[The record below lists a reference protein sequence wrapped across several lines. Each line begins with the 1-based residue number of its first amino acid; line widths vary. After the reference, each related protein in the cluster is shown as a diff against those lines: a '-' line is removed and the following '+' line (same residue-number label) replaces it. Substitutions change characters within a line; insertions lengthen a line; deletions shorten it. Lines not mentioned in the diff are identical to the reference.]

1 MLKQQTKLRVRL
13 YARLS
18 KDDGDADKESNSI
31 TNQLQMLRYNAK
43 EKGFEVIGEY
53 VDDGYSGTTFNRPD
67 LNRMIKDA
75 MDDPE
80 PSGIM
85 VKDMSRFGRNNAMF
99 MYYVEEIFPNNDILF
114 IALNDDV
121 DTRFDENE
129 MMPFKSIMNEYYA
142 RDTSKK
148 IRSVKKTTALSGGFC
163 GSFAPYGYV
172 VDPENKRKLL
182 VDSDTAPIVKRIF
195 ELSKQGNS
203 VHQIAR
209 TLCED
214 GVLIPRAY
222 RAMKNGTLETSTGFK
237 FPTDWVAKN
246 VKMILENQVYLGH
259 MVSHKTQTKS
269 FKNKKPVAVP
279 KEEWIIVRNT
289 HEAIIDEETFEL
301 VQKFIS
307 VKKQPNKT
315 GRPNIFVGLVKCPD
329 CGRNMAFSNPN
340 GREPRFRC
348 RTYVRNSNLCTT
360 HAISYEAL
368 QQIVMSD
375 IQKHIKNME
384 ALGDQFIQEMHELSE
399 KGGSKKIKQFEKD
412 LEVAEKRIAEIDSVI
427 MKLFEQNALGKISD
441 ERFEK
446 MSSAYESEQKEL
458 AQKRDELRTKIR
470 AEEKKTQSTN
480 QFLETIRKYET
491 VTELNRSM
499 LVELIDSIYVY
510 QAEGTGKDRKQRWK
524 LTIVFLRGLNVVS
537 PDGNGRMS
545 RLLTLLILY
554 KSEYY
559 VGQYIS
565 IERLISDTKENY
577 YEALQESSWE
587 WHEGRNDYAP
597 FVKYM
602 LGVIVAAYREF
613 ADRVEILTDKTI
625 SKSDRIEDIIRNSY
639 GRITKAEIAAQCPEI
654 SQTTIQRTLNELLK
668 NNQIIKI
675 GGGRYTSYVWNRENE

>member
-114 IALNDDV
+114 IDLNDDV
-121 DTRFDENE
+121 DTRFDD
-129 MMPFKSIMNEYYA
+129 NEYYA

-510 QAEGTGKDRKQRWK
+510 QAEGTGKDRKQR
-524 LTIVFLRGLNVVS
+524 
-537 PDGNGRMS
+537 
-545 RLLTLLILY
+545 
-554 KSEYY
+554 
-559 VGQYIS
+559 
-565 IERLISDTKENY
+565 
-577 YEALQESSWE
+577 
-587 WHEGRNDYAP
+587 
-597 FVKYM
+597 
-602 LGVIVAAYREF
+602 
-613 ADRVEILTDKTI
+613 VEINYRFLAG
-625 SKSDRIEDIIRNSY
+625 SQC
-639 GRITKAEIAAQCPEI
+639 GIA
-654 SQTTIQRTLNELLK
+654 
-668 NNQIIKI
+668 
-675 GGGRYTSYVWNRENE
+675 

>member
-1 MLKQQTKLRVRL
+1 M
-13 YARLS
+13 
-18 KDDGDADKESNSI
+18 
-31 TNQLQMLRYNAK
+31 
-43 EKGFEVIGEY
+43 
-53 VDDGYSGTTFNRPD
+53 
-67 LNRMIKDA
+67 
-75 MDDPE
+75 
-80 PSGIM
+80 
-85 VKDMSRFGRNNAMF
+85 
-99 MYYVEEIFPNNDILF
+99 
-114 IALNDDV
+114 
-121 DTRFDENE
+121 
-129 MMPFKSIMNEYYA
+129 
-142 RDTSKK
+142 
-148 IRSVKKTTALSGGFC
+148 
-163 GSFAPYGYV
+163 
-172 VDPENKRKLL
+172 
-182 VDSDTAPIVKRIF
+182 
-195 ELSKQGNS
+195 
-203 VHQIAR
+203 
-209 TLCED
+209 
-214 GVLIPRAY
+214 
-222 RAMKNGTLETSTGFK
+222 
-237 FPTDWVAKN
+237 
-246 VKMILENQVYLGH
+246 YLGH

-427 MKLFEQNALGKISD
+427 MKLFEQNARGKISD
-441 ERFEK
+441 ERSEK

-510 QAEGTGKDRKQRWK
+510 QAEGTGKDRKQR
-524 LTIVFLRGLNVVS
+524 
-537 PDGNGRMS
+537 
-545 RLLTLLILY
+545 
-554 KSEYY
+554 
-559 VGQYIS
+559 
-565 IERLISDTKENY
+565 
-577 YEALQESSWE
+577 
-587 WHEGRNDYAP
+587 
-597 FVKYM
+597 
-602 LGVIVAAYREF
+602 
-613 ADRVEILTDKTI
+613 VEINYRFLAG
-625 SKSDRIEDIIRNSY
+625 SQC
-639 GRITKAEIAAQCPEI
+639 GIA
-654 SQTTIQRTLNELLK
+654 
-668 NNQIIKI
+668 
-675 GGGRYTSYVWNRENE
+675 